1 MNPGSY
7 PILKVLMETSE
18 EYKQA
23 PGRQMYMLEELFDLG
38 CRSPFL
44 YLAAY
49 EKMETRSRLSE
60 KTVTVYG
67 TGSSLCST
75 LWKTE

>member
-38 CRSPFL
+38 MQKPVSV
-44 YLAAY
+44 
-49 EKMETRSRLSE
+49 S
-60 KTVTVYG
+60 
-67 TGSSLCST
+67 GSL
-75 LWKTE
+75 